1 MSVAQ
6 DKTQISI
13 RVPFDMIATF
23 DRIATVVERD
33 RSWVMLR
40 ALKAYIERG
49 EGRDVLQEIAGLE
62 SLDRGEGV
70 DFDTV
75 IGEAEAII
83 AEAEA
88 SGNR

>member
-1 MSVAQ
+1 
-6 DKTQISI
+6 
-13 RVPFDMIATF
+13 
-23 DRIATVVERD
+23 
-33 RSWVMLR
+33 
-40 ALKAYIERG
+40 
-49 EGRDVLQEIAGLE
+49 VLQEIAGLE